1 MNARDYY
8 LGVQRAVHGAAFVLS
23 SDLRFEEVDE
33 HVCYIEGVLLL
44 IGDFELYI
52 AEYVLT
58 SPIITRPKYR
68 YHLQTLDGQVI
79 SRWDNATHH
88 PKISTFP
95 DHRHDDRDGI
105 HPSLPMDLPSV
116 LDAVLSYILPLQPD

>member
-1 MNARDYY
+1 VNARDYY
-8 LGVQRAVHGAAFVLS
+8 LEVQRTVHGAAFVLN

-44 IGDFELYI
+44 IGDFQLYI

-58 SPIITRPKYR
+58 SPVVARLKYR
-68 YHLQTLDGQVI
+68 YHLQTLNGQLI

-88 PKISTFP
+88 SKVSTFP

-105 HPSLPMDLPSV
+105 HPSPPMDLPDV
-116 LDAVLSYILPLQPD
+116 VDAVLSYILPPQWD